1 MAKIV
6 NTFVKGKLNKDLDAR
21 LLPNGE
27 YRDARNIQVSK
38 SEGPDVGELE
48 NVLGN
53 ELLFDFATDI
63 QLTNV
68 FNKCI
73 GYLADESNSNVYL
86 FITSY
91 TDPAPD
97 QINYNRMA
105 ENAIVRYNT
114 QDPIIVGNNPKK
126 LVEGNFLNFSTTNPI
141 YGVNLLE
148 GLLYWTDNRNQPRVI
163 NLDKAESEGLTYY
176 TSEDQIS
183 VAKYNP
189 WQAIQLFQ
197 ESALSPGD
205 YETTMKDVTSL
216 VLPNG
221 GTCLAGSNGGA
232 GWNGAANSD
241 VTDAQGVYPPVG
253 TRIYYEDANGDI
265 IDTNGNVALG
275 STPPNTIT
283 SSPSPNP
290 AGPLPEGTKLV
301 FNPNPYY
308 DKNFAGDPSYL
319 EDLFV
324 RFSYRYRY
332 EDNEYSLMAPFT
344 QIAFIPKQ
352 DGYFLYIKQDAPR
365 LSIDD
370 QSDAYRSTVVQ
381 FVENKVDDIKLIF
394 NLPYTGDTLR
404 DSLKIKEMEILFKE
418 SDGVA
423 IKIIDTITI
432 DEIENQAGTTSVFT
446 YDYLSKKPFKVLT
459 TAESTRVSDQIPV
472 RAFSQEISGNRVI
485 YGNFQNKHTPPKF
498 IDYNVGV
505 SEKDPFN
512 LLTGTATVDG
522 DQNNVAPGATIFLNA
537 GSWTPFILGS
547 DILVGSEV
555 YNAAGDLLFIV
566 AGLVNPNN
574 EITADRTVSLTNGEV
589 LTFRP
594 AGADTTTT
602 SIIEYPNSTLKQNRN
617 YQVGIVLSDRFGR
630 QSSVILSEND
640 TISTIGQQSFIGDT
654 VYNAYLDPSVE
665 PEQWPGDSLKVLF
678 NSTIGPSSFNRATL
692 EPGLYNGDSNSSF
705 YNPLGWYSYK
715 IVVKQTEQ
723 EYYNVYLPGIMAAY
737 PEDLILEENATSHA
751 VLINDNINKVPRDL
765 TEVGPDQKQ
774 YRSSVQLFG
783 RVENTANE
791 LTVNGFAGLPF
802 FDDVGEANTQ
812 YYPEIKA
819 DTVSTISVVQD
830 LFDFNPIDPPRPNF
844 FPQFYLLESNPSI
857 ARISTQ
863 KKIGQVANTNY
874 SASPPPPNIPHIGSG
889 RVVTGATVPAGVLI
903 PLNNINGV
911 LELDQV
917 ASSPG
922 IADGIFVTNVNPAVN
937 PTEIALSEEVTLVAD
952 QLIQLAPGYPSPNQG
967 ELYLPGIQ
975 FLSVYETSPFV
986 SNLDIYWE
994 TTSSGLISDLNS
1006 LIINSTEGAAGV
1018 DGDNFSGW
1026 DEGLEQPAL
1035 PGTPR
1040 FISNTSFFPVDA
1052 FGVAIDPADITGIEL
1067 LSVTDQ
1073 DNNSRTN
1080 YFELFGA
1087 PANPFGLPANAAIP
1101 VGKFN
1106 ISTTQDYYDN
1116 IYFTEAPGNDRLFNF
1131 YLKVVTNVSGVATLN
1146 FEFIA
1151 KGPQNVD
1158 PSFTISP
1165 ATAIVNTDR
1174 QDASNL
1180 FTFTGDNGADNNNL
1194 NSLPPLECSIT
1205 NIQKTFNGV
1214 VTQINQQA
1222 EINETFTI
1230 SDINVTPPDLVTALS
1245 IADSSIDPGN
1255 YVATVVYQD
1264 AGGSFSDQ
1272 VAINFDRTPT
1282 VAQFLTDT
1290 YTCYDN
1296 DGDGTSAGTIVT
1308 STVLLIE
1315 ISGSPISAQNGS
1327 YLYRGNLNAIANGT
1341 NNVITINANQ
1351 AGDPSVSCLG
1361 QLFYSSTQ
1369 TLTQLRDSYTSNDCV
1384 AGGGDCGS
1392 DSGWFGPSAVD
1403 ITGYT
1408 VEIIGTP

>member
-21 LLPNGE
+21 LVPNGE

-63 QLTNV
+63 QLTNLS
-68 FNKCI
+68 NTCI

-91 TDPAPD
+91 TDPAPQ
-97 QINYNRMA
+97 QINYNKMA

-163 NLDKAESEGLTYY
+163 NLDKAEAEGLTYY

-197 ESALSPGD
+197 ESALGGAGT

-216 VLPNG
+216 FLPNG
-221 GTCLAGSNGGA
+221 GSVLCDGAWDGNAAGPSNLV
-232 GWNGAANSD
+232 SD
-241 VTDAQGVYPPVG
+241 GQGIFPPQN
-253 TRIYYEDANGDI
+253 TTIYYEDATGSIVTTGSVVGAGSVFPQLNASP
-265 IDTNGNVALG
+265 TLG
-275 STPPNTIT
+275 
-283 SSPSPNP
+283 
-290 AGPLPEGTKLV
+290 APLPDGTKLI

-432 DEIENQAGTTSVFT
+432 NEIENQAGTTSVFT

-505 SEKDPFN
+505 SQKDTFN

-566 AGLVNPNN
+566 AGLVNPND

-594 AGADTTTT
+594 IGADTTTT

-692 EPGLYNGDSNSSF
+692 EPGLYNGDRNSSF

-737 PEDLILEENATSHA
+737 PEDLILEENATSHT

-783 RVENTANE
+783 RVENTANQ
-791 LTVNGFAGLPF
+791 LTVSGFAGLPF
-802 FDDVGEANTQ
+802 FIDVGEANTQ

-889 RVVTGATVPAGVLI
+889 RVTAGAAGTIGANTLFQ
-903 PLNNINGV
+903 LNNINGV
-911 LELDQV
+911 LELDQI

-922 IADGIFVTNVNPAVN
+922 IADGIYVTNVVLPDQ
-937 PTEIALSEEVTLVAD
+937 IALSEEVTLVAD
-952 QLIQLAPGYPSPNQG
+952 QLIELAPGYPTPNQG
-967 ELYLPGIQ
+967 EPYLPGIQ

-1026 DEGLEQPAL
+1026 DEGLQQPAL

-1040 FISNTSFFPVDA
+1040 FISNTNFFPVDA
-1052 FGVAIDPADITGIEL
+1052 FGVAIDPADITDIEL

-1073 DNNSRTN
+1073 DNNLRTN
-1080 YFELFGA
+1080 YFELFGSVG
-1087 PANPFGLPANAAIP
+1087 NPFGLPGNAGIAA
-1101 VGKFN
+1101 GTFN
-1106 ISTTQDYYDN
+1106 ISITQDYYDN
-1116 IYFTEAPGNDRLFNF
+1116 IYFTAAPGNDRLFNF
-1131 YLKVVTNVSGVATLN
+1131 YLKVVTNVSGTAALN

-1165 ATAIVNTDR
+1165 VSAVVNTDR
-1174 QDASNL
+1174 QDTSNL
-1180 FTFTGDNGADNNNL
+1180 FTFTGENGADNNNL

-1205 NIQKTFNGV
+1205 NIQKTFDGV

-1230 SDINVTPPDLVTALS
+1230 SNIDVTPPDLVTALS

-1264 AGGSFSDQ
+1264 AGDTFSDQ

-1290 YTCYDN
+1290 YTCFDN
-1296 DGDGTSAGTIVT
+1296 DSDGTSAGTTVT

-1315 ISGSPISAQNGS
+1315 ISGSPIAAQDGS
-1327 YLYRGNLNAIANGT
+1327 YLYRGNLNSIANGT

-1351 AGDPSVSCLG
+1351 AGHPSVSCLG

-1369 TLTQLRDSYTSNDCV
+1369 TLTQLRNSYTSNDCI

-1392 DSGWFGPSAVD
+1392 DSGWAGPSPVD